1 MALRRATEL
10 VAAECAALDS
20 SDPPAFPSEQTRR
33 LLGEWADRG
42 GPRTRN
48 RASLEAERETE
59 GVKAIAGGAGTPTGA
74 SRVESGEQRA
84 GVRAR
89 AFGLADAF
97 VVFIAVAAALR
108 VVVVLANVGV
118 AA

>member
-1 MALRRATEL
+1 MFG
-10 VAAECAALDS
+10 ALDS
-20 SDPPAFPSEQTRR
+20 SDRPGFRGVQRRR

-42 GPRTRN
+42 GPRTRQ

-59 GVKAIAGGAGTPTGA
+59 GVKAIVGGAGTPSGA
-74 SRVESGEQRA
+74 SRVEGGEQRA

-97 VVFIAVAAALR
+97 VVFVAVAAALR